1 MLVQQV
7 EKLLELILQLSGIIG
22 RGPLWA
28 GDCSGCFGGGGR
40 SGAGSRG
47 GAARSG
53 WWLRLGAS
61 LETGLQVVVVAGC
74 GLHIV
79 PFCLLCAL
87 LVVQI
92 DEAVTFLQQLSRF
105 GGVA

>member
-22 RGPLWA
+22 RGPLWS

-40 SGAGSRG
+40 SGAGSRCRS
-47 GAARSG
+47 ARSG
-53 WWLRLGAS
+53 RRLWLGAS
-61 LETGLQVVVVAGC
+61 LETGLQVVVVAGR

-79 PFCLLCAL
+79 PLCLLCAL
-87 LVVQI
+87 LVV
-92 DEAVTFLQQLSRF
+92 
-105 GGVA
+105 